1 MTGLRK
7 WAIAAAVGVSMIV
20 LPASSSFAG
29 THAAGATKAAAAG
42 KGHRKGGKGH
52 HGHRK
57 GGGKGHRGAAHAA
70 K

>member
-7 WAIAAAVGVSMIV
+7 WVIVAAVGVATVV

-29 THAAGATKAAAAG
+29 THAAGGTKAVAA
-42 KGHRKGGKGH
+42 KGHKKGGKGH

-57 GGGKGHRGAAHAA
+57 GGKGHHGGKKAAA
-70 K
+70 